1 MDAMYEKIKAE
12 LSSKFSAKIRMNKR
26 ELFDDVII
34 YVSRQ
39 NRSKVISYIFS
50 NYKKIMKL
58 RVDNDDQLIYA
69 YCRASEDKI
78 RTVKENMVLYK
89 HRFKWLY
96 EQIKDEEVFLKNVEK
111 INEELR

>member
-1 MDAMYEKIKAE
+1 MDAMYEKIKTE

-34 YVSRQ
+34 YVPKQ

-58 RVDNDDQLIYA
+58 RVDNDNQLIYM
-69 YCRASEDKI
+69 YCRASKDKI
-78 RTVKENMVLYK
+78 HTVKEKIALHK

-96 EQIKDEEVFLKNVEK
+96 EQIKDEEVFLKNVEEIK
-111 INEELR
+111 EEP